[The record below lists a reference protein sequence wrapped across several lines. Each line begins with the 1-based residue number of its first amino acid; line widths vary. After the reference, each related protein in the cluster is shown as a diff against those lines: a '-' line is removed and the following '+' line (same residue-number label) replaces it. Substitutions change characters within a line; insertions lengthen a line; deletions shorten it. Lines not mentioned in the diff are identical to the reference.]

1 MVILLMGVSGS
12 GKTTVGRALA
22 ERLGVPFLDGD
33 DFHPPENVRKMA
45 AGKPLTDDDR
55 RPWLLE
61 LRRRI
66 DRLRSEGRSAVLA
79 CSALKA
85 AYRDVLMDGAP
96 GVRLVYLRGSY
107 ELIAGRLAR
116 RRGHFMPPGLLRSQ
130 FEALEEPDDALVVD
144 VARSPDEIAGMV
156 VEKLGGL
163 WIRRRSQ
170 H

>member
-22 ERLGVPFLDGD
+22 SRLGVPFLDGD
-33 DFHPPENVRKMA
+33 DFHPPANVRKMA
-45 AGKPLTDDDR
+45 AGTPLEDADR

-66 DRLRSEGRSAVLA
+66 DRLHAERRSAVLA

-96 GVRLVYLRGSY
+96 GVRLVYLRGTF
-107 ELIAGRLAR
+107 ELISQRLAA
-116 RRGHFMPPGLLRSQ
+116 RRGHFMPPELLRSQ
-130 FEALEEPDDALVVD
+130 SEALEEPGEALVVD
-144 VARSPDEIAGMV
+144 VGRPAEEIAAFLA
-156 VEKLGGL
+156 EELSRLKEA
-163 WIRRRSQ
+163 
-170 H
+170 